1 MRLLAVLF
9 CACAVFAQGPPAIS
23 NVVNAAS
30 QDKRLSP
37 ACLADIIGSNL
48 GTDPTVAVLVGG
60 KTPATVVSAGAAK
73 WRVWIPDSVPPGPTT
88 IQLGASQ
95 TFPVTLTQYAPALF
109 SADGSGTGIV
119 NALGYRLASNDALIT
134 PGYPLSETTPAR
146 LGDILIL
153 DVTGL
158 GAPDWSNQ
166 GVPMDPPTVMIG
178 GEPALVS
185 WAFIV
190 TGQTDPDLCYGACQ
204 LWHWEVMVTLPDS
217 MAVHDQPITLAIGGA
232 NSQTLTVPIN
242 ATPIVNAAVNAA
254 SFAVAAPL
262 APGSLASVYGT
273 TFGVTD
279 QVAGLPGQNTTG
291 VSVTFNGVPAPMLAV
306 LASLGLINLQV
317 PVELPNAGPA
327 AMKVATSYGVSAD
340 FTVQLSA
347 AAPGV
352 FRIPSSLAAR
362 PPVAAVLFNNTQW
375 RVMPNDFAQE
385 WNIPGNCHA
394 SGIAAAAICGEPAQ
408 PGDYL
413 QIYVTGLGPAYPNQ
427 DSSQPVLGTGQIAPA
442 SGSPLYWTLSAPTV
456 TVGGAPAQPVFYGVA
471 PGFFGLYQINIQ
483 VPAAAP
489 IGDYIPLVIA
499 MPNGAQDN
507 ATTIAIR

>member
-1 MRLLAVLF
+1 
-9 CACAVFAQGPPAIS
+9 
-23 NVVNAAS
+23 
-30 QDKRLSP
+30 
-37 ACLADIIGSNL
+37 
-48 GTDPTVAVLVGG
+48 
-60 KTPATVVSAGAAK
+60 
-73 WRVWIPDSVPPGPTT
+73 
-88 IQLGASQ
+88 
-95 TFPVTLTQYAPALF
+95 
-109 SADGSGTGIV
+109 
-119 NALGYRLASNDALIT
+119 
-134 PGYPLSETTPAR
+134 
-146 LGDILIL
+146 
-153 DVTGL
+153 
-158 GAPDWSNQ
+158 
-166 GVPMDPPTVMIG
+166 
-178 GEPALVS
+178 
-185 WAFIV
+185 
-190 TGQTDPDLCYGACQ
+190 
-204 LWHWEVMVTLPDS
+204 
-217 MAVHDQPITLAIGGA
+217 
-232 NSQTLTVPIN
+232 
-242 ATPIVNAAVNAA
+242 
-254 SFAVAAPL
+254 
-262 APGSLASVYGT
+262 
-273 TFGVTD
+273 
-279 QVAGLPGQNTTG
+279 
-291 VSVTFNGVPAPMLAV
+291 
-306 LASLGLINLQV
+306 
-317 PVELPNAGPA
+317 
-327 AMKVATSYGVSAD
+327 MKVATSYGVSAD

-362 PPVAAVLFNNTQW
+362 PPVAAMLFNNTQW